1 MTVQVTDAENKILRL
16 LWEKSP
22 LTITQITAEL
32 KDATGWD
39 KHAVISLLKRMITKK
54 TVREEAAKPAK
65 LYYPL
70 VTKKEAQMDK
80 TQNFLGKIF
89 EGKPVLMMSAMVQNG
104 QLSMDEIDEIIQM
117 LAKAREELA
126 NDEGNS

>member
-1 MTVQVTDAENKILRL
+1 MTVQVTDAENKILML

-39 KHAVISLLKRMITKK
+39 KHAVISLLKRMVTKK

-70 VTKKEAQMDK
+70 VTKAEAQMDR

-89 EGKPVLMMSAMVQNG
+89 EGKPVLMMSAMVQSG
-104 QLSMDEIDEIIQM
+104 QLSVDEIDEIMHM

>member
-1 MTVQVTDAENKILRL
+1 MTVQVTDAENKILML

-32 KDATGWD
+32 RDATGWD
-39 KHAVISLLKRMITKK
+39 KHAVISLLKRMVTKQ

-104 QLSMDEIDEIIQM
+104 QLSKEEIDELMEM
-117 LAKAREELA
+117 LSKAREEM
-126 NDEGNS
+126 EHGSSNS

>member
-1 MTVQVTDAENKILRL
+1 MTVQVTDAENKILML

-32 KDATGWD
+32 RDATGWD
-39 KHAVISLLKRMITKK
+39 KHAVISLLKRMVTKK
-54 TVREEAAKPAK
+54 TLREEAAKPAK

-70 VTKKEAQMDK
+70 VTKAEAQMDR
-80 TQNFLGKIF
+80 TQTFLGKIF